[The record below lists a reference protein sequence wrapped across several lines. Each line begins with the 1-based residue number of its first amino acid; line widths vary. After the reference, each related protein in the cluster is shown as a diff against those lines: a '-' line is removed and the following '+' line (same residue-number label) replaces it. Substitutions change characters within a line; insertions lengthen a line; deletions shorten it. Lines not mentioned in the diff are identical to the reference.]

1 MNIEKLN
8 DAKRVS
14 VTFYKPKDV
23 NGEFVKQFRKDN
35 DLSQY
40 ELANILGVTQSAV
53 AQWEKGNKK
62 INGSATV
69 LISLLC
75 DYPWVL
81 SELYRYEIKGGYKN
95 A

>member
-1 MNIEKLN
+1 MNI
-8 DAKRVS
+8 
-14 VTFYKPKDV
+14 KPKDV

-53 AQWEKGNKK
+53 AQWEKGDKK
-62 INGSATV
+62 INGSAMV

-75 DYPWVL
+75 NYPWVL
-81 SELYRYEIKGGYKN
+81 TELYRYEITGGYKN